1 MTPCSAACGGS
12 DDATASA
19 PAKQDTTAP
28 RQDVPSVTTPS
39 PPKMAAQPPSP
50 SSILYLIY
58 QKDGDGALSYEVDD
72 GAVATWWFGHAFD
85 LGGRHWYTGF
95 AYNTPEI
102 YGPKDD
108 DAIPAPGDRVNI
120 TAATLFKDSAGSE
133 QEWTIDGAFP
143 TIGEFGA
150 YGHAGEIDKSR
161 KIESRE
167 TGDGRM
173 VLAVPVTFF
182 ANGVDTA
189 SYEVFLFDSVD
200 LQLEANA
207 GRKRWTYVGNVFAGE
222 DNDAD
227 CGPEAGG
234 RACHASKGALSFGA
248 TGDGGLPTIRIA
260 MTGTGA
266 SAEAAGGVTEYR
278 YDTASKQYQAAP

>member
-1 MTPCSAACGGS
+1 M
-12 DDATASA
+12 
-19 PAKQDTTAP
+19 
-28 RQDVPSVTTPS
+28 TTPA

-50 SSILYLIY
+50 SSMLYLIY

-72 GAVATWWFGHAFD
+72 GAVATWWFGHSFD
-85 LGGRHWYTGF
+85 LGGKHWYTGF
-95 AYNTPEI
+95 AYNTPEV
-102 YGPKDD
+102 YGPKDEN
-108 DAIPAPGDRVNI
+108 AVPAPGSKVNI

-133 QEWTIDGAFP
+133 KEWTIDGAYP

-150 YGHAGEIDKSR
+150 YERAGEIDKTR

-182 ANGVDTA
+182 ANGVDSA
-189 SYEVFLFDSVD
+189 SYEMFLFDSAD

-207 GRKRWTYVGNVFAGE
+207 GRQRWTYIGNIAAGE

-227 CGPEAGG
+227 CGQEPGD
-234 RACHASKGALSFGA
+234 RACYQTKGTLSFG
-248 TGDGGLPTIRIA
+248 TPGDGGLPTIRIA
-260 MTGTGA
+260 MSGTGT
-266 SAEAAGGVTEYR
+266 EAASGVTEYR
-278 YDTASKQYQAAP
+278 YDTAGKQYQPAP